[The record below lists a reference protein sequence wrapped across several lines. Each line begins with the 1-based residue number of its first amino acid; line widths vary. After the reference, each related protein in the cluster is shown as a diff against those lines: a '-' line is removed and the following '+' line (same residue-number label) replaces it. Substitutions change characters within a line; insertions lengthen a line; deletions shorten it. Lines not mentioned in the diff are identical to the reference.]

1 MITEIFCKHLLVDS
15 YKNLLLPNKGLQ
27 VESVPQLPSHE
38 ASLHAFRYVLNL
50 SREISLYH
58 STSSKKDD
66 IESIQ
71 WWSSIGIVSAYWLA
85 GNDTAAADYYN
96 LADSLPESLNKA
108 KYVLYYLYVKLNVK
122 ILFPIVIHYHQQFY

>member
-1 MITEIFCKHLLVDS
+1 MDS
-15 YKNLLLPNKGLQ
+15 FKNLLLPNKGIQ
-27 VESVPQLPSHE
+27 VESVSQLPSHE

-58 STSSKKDD
+58 SSSSKKDD

-71 WWSSIGIVSAYWLA
+71 WWSAIGIVSAYWLA

-96 LADSLPESLNKA
+96 LADSLPESLNKG
-108 KYVLYYLYVKLNVK
+108 KYVLFCWLRLCVY
-122 ILFPIVIHYHQQFY
+122 IVVFQ